1 MESLATS
8 ATVRLQAAFRPSTIK
23 AYTSVFRTF
32 MCFCVF
38 VNLNVVNLDVDGILA
53 YMECLNANHV
63 CVNMIANHLA
73 KIKAK
78 LVVLGLNPTPLDHKK
93 IKYFKDLRS
102 LKLNRSNC
110 VTSHNIISVDMLLKI
125 VYRCDYLYM
134 DKVLR
139 SGYCFHPWCRDRWA
153 GGGK

>member
-1 MESLATS
+1 
-8 ATVRLQAAFRPSTIK
+8 
-23 AYTSVFRTF
+23 

-102 LKLNRSNC
+102 LKLNRSI
-110 VTSHNIISVDMLLKI
+110 VLPVITSSLLTC
-125 VYRCDYLYM
+125 Y
-134 DKVLR
+134 
-139 SGYCFHPWCRDRWA
+139 
-153 GGGK
+153 